1 MFFDTQ
7 TLEKRKI
14 RFEQAF
20 PPGAI
25 DWGMGP
31 RQIGDLEA
39 SGAAEM
45 VDPFGVRE
53 IRVRGEL
60 RGQLEMDC
68 ARCLAPLVW
77 TVSCPLDAFY
87 RPMAEIAREEEVAIS
102 ADEAELGFYEGDGLE
117 LADVVRDQILVEL
130 PMRSVCRPDCRGL
143 CPICGKDRN
152 MEPCECREE
161 FADPRWEAL
170 REWKS

>member
-20 PPGAI
+20 SPGSI
-25 DWGMGP
+25 PWGEIP
-31 RQIGDLEA
+31 RQLGDLKA
-39 SGAAEM
+39 SGEAEI

-60 RGQLEMDC
+60 RGQLELEC
-68 ARCLAPLVW
+68 ARCLEPLVW
-77 TVSCPLDAFY
+77 TVFCRLDVFY
-87 RPMAEIAREEEVAIS
+87 RPMKEIAREEEVSIS
-102 ADEAELGFYEGDGLE
+102 EAETELGFYEGGGIE
-117 LADVVRDQILVEL
+117 LADVVLDQIVMEL
-130 PMRSVCRPDCRGL
+130 PMRSVCRAECKGL
-143 CPICGKDRN
+143 CPVCGRN
-152 MEPCECREE
+152 RNLESCECREQ

-170 REWKS
+170 REWKF

>member
-20 PPGAI
+20 SPGAI
-25 DWGMGP
+25 DWGIGP
-31 RQIGDLEA
+31 RQVGDLEA

-60 RGQLEMDC
+60 RGKLEMDC
-68 ARCLAPLVW
+68 ARCLEPLVW
-77 TVSCPLDAFY
+77 TVAFPLDLFY
-87 RPMAEIAREEEVAIS
+87 RPMAQIAREEEVAIGP
-102 ADEAELGFYEGDGLE
+102 DEAELGFYEGDGIE

-143 CPICGKDRN
+143 CPLCGKDRN
-152 MEPCECREE
+152 VESCECREE